1 MFRNERDARLGR
13 SMSCED
19 DSAATRPTGDVTF
32 RPYDPAYAQ
41 AASGSEMF
49 AAQTA
54 SSTSRRIL
62 SYKQG
67 PSSVARP
74 LFPGRELVRARG
86 MIPSLP
92 TAPD

>member
-1 MFRNERDARLGR
+1 MFRTSHDARLGR

-19 DSAATRPTGDVTF
+19 DSAAIRPTGDVTF

-49 AAQTA
+49 AAQAAA
-54 SSTSRRIL
+54 SISRRIL

-67 PSSVARP
+67 PFGRSTP
-74 LFPGRELVRARG
+74 LSRKKAGPGAGNDPV
-86 MIPSLP
+86 PP